1 LNKRREAH
9 LALLFTNLF
18 FAINL
23 SAVKYLTNHHFIQPF
38 GLNLIRVGV
47 SVIFFWILFL
57 FKPGEAGI
65 QKKDIGAFVLCAIT
79 GVAINQLL
87 FIKGLSMTYS
97 IHASLLM
104 LTTPLFI
111 TFIAAWLLKEMP
123 ALPKFIG
130 LGLGIAGAVLLILNK
145 GTGGTGQDV
154 LLGDIFIII
163 NAISYSFYF
172 VLVKPLMQRY
182 HPIHII
188 RWVFT
193 LGFFMVLPFGWKEFN
208 DIPWQEY
215 HLVAYGNLAMIV
227 IAGTFLAYLFNAYG
241 IKVLGAATAGTYIYT
256 QPVMAAIIAMIF
268 LGEQLSFYKIVA
280 AILIFTGLFISNKS
294 SYNA

>member
-1 LNKRREAH
+1 MNKRTEAH

-23 SAVKYLTNHHFIQPF
+23 SAVKFLTNHAFIQPF

-47 SVIFFWILFL
+47 SVILFWILFL

-65 QKKDIGAFVLCAIT
+65 KKKDIGAFVLCAIT

-87 FIKGLSMTYS
+87 FVKGLSMTYP

-111 TFIAAWLLKEMP
+111 TFIAAWLLKETP
-123 ALPKFIG
+123 SLPKFIG
-130 LGLGIAGAVLLILNK
+130 LGLGITGALLLILNK
-145 GTGGTGQDV
+145 GVDAKGQDV
-154 LLGDIFIII
+154 LLGNIFIIT

-188 RWVFT
+188 RWIFT
-193 LGFFMVLPFGWKEFN
+193 LGFFMVLPFGWQEFT
-208 DIPWQEY
+208 DIAWQQ
-215 HLVAYGNLAMIV
+215 LNVLAYGNLAMIV
-227 IAGTFLAYLFNAYG
+227 IGGTFLAYLFNAYG
-241 IKVLGAATAGTYIYT
+241 IKVLGSATAGTYIYT
-256 QPVMAAIIAMIF
+256 QPVMAAIIAMLF
-268 LGEQLSFYKIVA
+268 LGEQLSFYKVVA
-280 AILIFTGLFISNKS
+280 AILIFAGLLISNKS
-294 SYNA
+294 SFNA